1 MDTWDA
7 EGDRKRGMMLV
18 RNVFFFPL
26 TPQCSGSAFRV
37 SEKGK
42 KKKKRIF
49 HEKTTIF
56 GEKALNLFKMTI
68 RFSV

>member
-7 EGDRKRGMMLV
+7 ERDRNRGMMLV
-18 RNVFFFPL
+18 RNGVFFPSL
-26 TPQCSGSAFRV
+26 PSALAQHSGFQR
-37 SEKGK
+37 KKK

-49 HEKTTIF
+49 HEKTTLF